1 MRRFALIGLAVLAVL
16 STLGCDKPAYVDL
29 EPKAFT
35 FKRVGEDLWW
45 KAKVR
50 AKNNK
55 FIQTKTVTWTSADPS
70 VVSIDA
76 KGRAK
81 AVGPGQTT
89 ITAMCEGIKSDA
101 VVDVQGVSKITVEPA
116 EGLTLDARGEGKPI
130 KVTVFDLAGHPT
142 IDRVP
147 QFRCQSED
155 ICRVFPGDEGPVVNG
170 VDSGETTL
178 LVSCEGKTATI
189 PIKVNPTEEERIAK
203 GIDVDKPAKPVK
215 GAKKK

>member
-1 MRRFALIGLAVLAVL
+1 MRLFALTALAALAVLA
-16 STLGCDKPAYVDL
+16 TTGCDKPAYVDL
-29 EPKAFT
+29 EPKEHT
-35 FKRVGEDLWW
+35 FKRIGEDLWW

-55 FIQTKTVTWTSADPS
+55 FIQTKTVAWTSSDPL

-81 AVGPGQTT
+81 AVGPGQAT
-89 ITAMCEGIKSDA
+89 ITAVCEGIKSEA
-101 VVDVQGVSKITVEPA
+101 VVDVLGVSKVTVEPA

-130 KVTVFDLAGHPT
+130 KATCYDLAGHVAA
-142 IDRVP
+142 DREP
-147 QFRCQSED
+147 QFRCQNED
-155 ICRVFPGDEGPVVNG
+155 ICRVFPGPIVNG
-170 VDSGETTL
+170 VDSGETILDVT
-178 LVSCEGKTATI
+178 CEGKKASI
-189 PIKVNPTEEERIAK
+189 PIKVLPTEEERIAK